1 MQTLKPHPASAWG
14 LRTRVGAVVIAVF
27 LSVSAGV
34 FTGNPSAAAEA
45 EASWDVAT
53 VDGAF
58 GSGRP
63 NFDYAVE
70 PGDRL
75 EDRVIVA
82 NNGLTPIVL
91 SLHAADAFTTD
102 NGELD
107 LRTRDRQP
115 ASVGAWLRVD
125 QDRISLQ
132 PGESAEIP
140 FTVSIPSDAAPGDHM
155 GGIVTA
161 PTSVSGSTGPVV
173 RVAISVNLRVG
184 ESFQPSLAVED
195 LKVDYT
201 GDPLG
206 AGRAVVTYT
215 IRNTGDTM
223 LAAEQSVVVAG
234 PLATFRVSADA
245 VEKSPR
251 LLPKEIWRVSVPVD
265 GVPASGLL
273 TATVT
278 VVPLYTDP
286 AGSMGPLAA
295 FDHSGQGWAV
305 PWLPLLLVL
314 VLVLVVLVAVAIRRY
329 GRPARQA
336 TLPQD
341 VSPEFF
347 TTGH

>member
-1 MQTLKPHPASAWG
+1 MRAW
-14 LRTRVGAVVIAVF
+14 AVVIAVF
-27 LSVSAGV
+27 LCVSAGV
-34 FTGNPSAAAEA
+34 FSGNPSAAAEVDV
-45 EASWDVAT
+45 SWDVAT

-70 PGDRL
+70 PGDEL
-75 EDRVIVA
+75 QDRVIVV
-82 NNGLTPIVL
+82 NNDVTPIEL
-91 SLHAADAFTTD
+91 SLYAADAFTTD

-125 QDRISLQ
+125 QDQITLQ

-140 FTVSIPSDAAPGDHM
+140 FTVSIPKDAALGDHM

-161 PTSVSGSTGPVV
+161 PTSVSGSTGPEV
-173 RVAISVNLRVG
+173 RVAITVNLRVG
-184 ESFQPSLAVED
+184 ESFQPSMAVDD
-195 LKVDYT
+195 LQVEYT

-234 PLATFRVSADA
+234 PLDTFRVAADA

-251 LLPKEIWRVSVPVD
+251 LLPNETWRVSVPVD
-265 GVPASGLL
+265 GVASSGLL

-286 AGSMGPLAA
+286 AGSIGPLAA

-305 PWLPLLLVL
+305 PWLPVL
-314 VLVLVVLVAVAIRRY
+314 FVLVLVVLVAVVIRSF
-329 GRPARQA
+329 GKSARQA
-336 TLPQD
+336 LRPRD
-341 VSPEFF
+341 ASPELA
-347 TTGH
+347 